1 MDDLLTMVLGR
12 SLDPGSSEEGQNKL
26 DHELD
31 PCSRLEPSIVGAAL
45 ASTSCSLAFAFASVA
60 DLASFAVAF
69 A

>member
-1 MDDLLTMVLGR
+1 MVLGR